1 MRKHPRVANR
11 PAVEQCLC
19 NTIIGYV
26 CSIHRG
32 QPAKTPDVSSKLADP
47 GASVRTCSEHTSAHL
62 GRYAL
67 TRPWNPDDLPPY
79 LRGYGH
85 HTGWS
90 TNINGEW
97 VMPEEDKEGEFM
109 RAVGILFECDVTE

>member
-32 QPAKTPDVSSKLADP
+32 QPAKTPDVSGKLAEPD
-47 GASVRTCSEHTSAHL
+47 
-62 GRYAL
+62 RYAL
-67 TRPWNPDDLPPY
+67 TRPWNPDDLPEH

-97 VMPEEDKEGEFM
+97 IMPEEDKEGEFM
-109 RAVGILFECDVTE
+109 RAVGILFEIE